1 MNDIKKITKELSIH
15 MPNDSDNLR
24 HVQMILIILDMYKC

>member
-24 HVQMILIILDMYKC
+24 HVQMLIAD